1 MRKMVSLLC
10 VSAMILTF
18 TACGGSKDTSSS
30 SETGSTPESSA
41 SEQSE
46 SSAEAESETEAQP
59 ATKPEVTKE
68 GTLIRKATYV
78 CEDDALYEEELYND
92 DGKLIKKS
100 DMENLSVKEYEYDSN
115 GNLIKETYD
124 NNALITIKE
133 YDEKGLLI
141 HMQQKKKDQSE
152 FDVDVTYTYEFDES
166 GNRATSIPY
175 QFEVEF
181 SDGKKIKE
189 TEYSGEKVY
198 KIHEYDS
205 NGNETYYYV
214 DYHECDG
221 IADEEYK
228 TEYDSEGRMI
238 KVTSKEID
246 GTEIVLTYEYDAEG
260 NNTIIKRK
268 FGEYDDID
276 RNDSYEYEYD
286 EYGNKIKGTRIQ
298 YGTVRLSYTV
308 YEYKYD

>member
-1 MRKMVSLLC
+1 MKFCCKRIYHNHADYRLMS
-10 VSAMILTF
+10 
-18 TACGGSKDTSSS
+18 
-30 SETGSTPESSA
+30 
-41 SEQSE
+41 
-46 SSAEAESETEAQP
+46 
-59 ATKPEVTKE
+59 
-68 GTLIRKATYV
+68 RKAL
-78 CEDDALYEEELYND
+78 DLL
-92 DGKLIKKS
+92 
-100 DMENLSVKEYEYDSN
+100 
-115 GNLIKETYD
+115 
-124 NNALITIKE
+124 KE

-166 GNRATSIPY
+166 GNRATSTPY

-198 KIHEYDS
+198 KIYEYDS

-228 TEYDSEGRMI
+228 KEYDSEGRMI

-246 GTEIVLTYEYDAEG
+246 GTEIVSTYEYDAEG

-268 FGEYDDID
+268 IGEYEGID